1 MALKRDGN
9 VLLNTDN
16 EAYLNAKKRSQA
28 KKDREQKDRLLESL
42 NIRVQRLEREVI
54 ELRRLVKQN
63 DFS

>member
-16 EAYLNAKKRSQA
+16 EAYNNAKKRLQA

-42 NIRVQRLEREVI
+42 VERVQRLEKEML
-54 ELRRLVKQN
+54 EMRRMIN
-63 DFS
+63 HDFS